1 MTKLLSPD
9 EYVIGKITSPDRDL
23 YATNKRVLVFQKS
36 LWYALFFL
44 LGILPGLLAWLL
56 TPKSLRRF
64 VEYSRLL
71 GTEFVSHRPT
81 VNMICGLVLGLL
93 FLIPGVVLMVMFWGT
108 GGAFFGWFLVFLG
121 GLYVVM
127 FCVIKQTYCQFKITN
142 VGESELKKWRIYL
155 PKIGSLPGKIRQF
168 ARLVDANSARPAQAP
183 GFVPAVP
190 AAIPVVATRP
200 AAKPTATPPG
210 PTAIPLTAARPPEIP
225 AVPTTARKVEAPI
238 AVPAAPP
245 TVVFPSIDARIVL
258 PDNSEIQITEKT
270 RPVGRN
276 DFIKYV
282 SSEVL
287 KFLSR
292 EHILIE
298 FEEGK
303 YHIVDTDSS
312 NGTKVNG
319 ILLKSGEKYEL
330 KDGDCIILGEVL
342 TLVFRT
348 GDAPLKARPPV
359 PQEVQPEVEKEEV
372 QPEAV
377 KEEVQPEAVKEEVD
391 VDVKKPVLSGDN
403 VGTRMDTFSKASS
416 YWISFMSS
424 GSVPPFVCYKFPGRE
439 ESLEGFSSLS
449 FIKQASDT
457 GEFITLVPTLYYGFY
472 EVEPG
477 LWEVLICGDT
487 LTRDMYQEAVEKL
500 TRAGGTLKDRKEP
513 SAAETPVSSGN
524 PSLAAQVS
532 LTRQE
537 NKGEY
542 RYHVYHGPSR
552 EAALEF
558 LKSLQPVTELYVY
571 HIVETPDGNF
581 GRDKDGIYREKT

>member
-1 MTKLLSPD
+1 MSNIRVPKSMTKLLSPD

-93 FLIPGVVLMVMFWGT
+93 FLISGIAVMTAFWGT

-121 GLYVVM
+121 GLYIVM

-142 VGESELKKWRIYL
+142 IGEIELKKWRIYL

-183 GFVPAVP
+183 GFVPPVP

-200 AAKPTATPPG
+200 AVKPTATPPG
-210 PTAIPLTAARPPEIP
+210 PTAIPATAAKPPEIP
-225 AVPTTARKVEAPI
+225 VVPTTARKVEAPLP
-238 AVPAAPP
+238 VPAAPP

-270 RPVGRN
+270 RSLGRN
-276 DFIKYV
+276 DFLKYV

-319 ILLKSGEKYEL
+319 ILLQSGERYEI
-330 KDGDCIILGEVL
+330 KNGDCIILGEVL

-348 GDAPLKARPPV
+348 GAPPVKARPPA
-359 PQEVQPEVEKEEV
+359 PQEIQPKAEKEEI
-372 QPEAV
+372 Q
-377 KEEVQPEAVKEEVD
+377 
-391 VDVKKPVLSGDN
+391 
-403 VGTRMDTFSKASS
+403 
-416 YWISFMSS
+416 
-424 GSVPPFVCYKFPGRE
+424 
-439 ESLEGFSSLS
+439 
-449 FIKQASDT
+449 
-457 GEFITLVPTLYYGFY
+457 
-472 EVEPG
+472 
-477 LWEVLICGDT
+477 
-487 LTRDMYQEAVEKL
+487 
-500 TRAGGTLKDRKEP
+500 
-513 SAAETPVSSGN
+513 
-524 PSLAAQVS
+524 
-532 LTRQE
+532 
-537 NKGEY
+537 
-542 RYHVYHGPSR
+542 
-552 EAALEF
+552 
-558 LKSLQPVTELYVY
+558 
-571 HIVETPDGNF
+571 
-581 GRDKDGIYREKT
+581 